1 MPQLAQWAN
10 FYVIM
15 GSSAG
20 ALTGLMFVVIV
31 LTRDFQSASGGSG
44 TSHARRS
51 FATPTIV
58 HFTAV
63 LSLAGVLSMP
73 GVTRA
78 AMGLILL
85 GAGLGLLVYV
95 YFVARRGR
103 RLEVYQPDLEDHAF
117 HFILPSAAY
126 ASVVVAGASAWASP
140 STSLYLIAA
149 SMIGLLIIGIH
160 NAWDSAVW
168 MVMRSES

>member
-1 MPQLAQWAN
+1 MRATLAQWEN

-31 LTRDFQSASGGSG
+31 LTRELNRPG
-44 TSHARRS
+44 THHARRS

-85 GAGLGLLVYV
+85 GSGSGLLAYV

-103 RLEVYQPDLEDHAF
+103 HLEVYQPDLEDQAF
-117 HFILPSAAY
+117 HFILPSVAY
-126 ASVVVAGASAWASP
+126 ASVVVAGASAWALP
-140 STSLYLIAA
+140 STSLYFVAA

-168 MVMRSES
+168 MVMRSDS

>member
-1 MPQLAQWAN
+1 MPHIAQWQN
-10 FYVIM
+10 FYVIV

-31 LTRDFQSASGGSG
+31 LTRDFQAAGSTG

-58 HFTAV
+58 HFTTV

-73 GVTRA
+73 QLTRGA
-78 AMGLILL
+78 VGAILL
-85 GAGLGLLVYV
+85 TAGALLLAYI
-95 YFVARRGR
+95 ASITRRAQ
-103 RLEVYQPDLEDHAF
+103 RLSTYQADLEDQLF
-117 HFILPSAAY
+117 HFVFPALVY
-126 ASVVVAGASAWASP
+126 ANLSVAGVSAWAAP
-140 STSLYLIAA
+140 SASLYMVGA
-149 SMIGLLIIGIH
+149 SMLALLTIGIH

-168 MVMRSES
+168 MVMKSSS

>member
-1 MPQLAQWAN
+1 MPQLAQWSN

-31 LTRDFQSASGGSG
+31 LTRDFQSGSG
-44 TSHARRS
+44 ARTSHARRS

-78 AMGLILL
+78 AMGIILL
-85 GAGLGLLVYV
+85 GAGAGLLAYV

-103 RLEVYQPDLEDHAF
+103 HLEVYQPDLEDHAF
-117 HFILPSAAY
+117 HFILPSVAY

-140 STSLYLIAA
+140 STSLYFVAA